1 MKWVLS
7 FLIVSLFVFPY
18 SASAGSIAA
27 GNGGA
32 IIITDNGPVFVPHR
46 SGKADHPGSIPAR
59 HKFKPVIVPHGLK
72 AKQERSQA
80 NITGVNSLLGQ
91 PGPANGPLLGTPGPG
106 NGSLLGTPGPGINII
121 ETAPEKR
128 RGFPGRHFRKK

>member
-1 MKWVLS
+1 MKWILS

-46 SGKADHPGSIPAR
+46 SGKADHPGSIAVR
-59 HKFKPVIVPHGLK
+59 NGSKLIIVPHGQK
-72 AKQERSQA
+72 EKNARSQA

-106 NGSLLGTPGPGINII
+106 NGSLLGTPGPGVNII
-121 ETAPEKR
+121 ETAPHKR
-128 RGFPGRHFRKK
+128 RGFQGRHFRKK